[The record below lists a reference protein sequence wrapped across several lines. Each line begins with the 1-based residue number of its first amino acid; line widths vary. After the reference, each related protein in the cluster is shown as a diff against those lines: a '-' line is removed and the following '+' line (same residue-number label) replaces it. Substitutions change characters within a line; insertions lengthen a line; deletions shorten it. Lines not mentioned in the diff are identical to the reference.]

1 MPKAVRKSA
10 PASRKTTGPTGVA
23 VIGCGIIG
31 SAVAN
36 ALVKDNALL
45 RRRSGVTLQLRH
57 VVDRD
62 VEKVKRAGVP
72 AKLATL
78 NFDAVVADRD
88 THIVV
93 ELIGGLEPARTFVLK
108 ALKAGKHVVT
118 ANKYLLAV
126 HGKEILSA
134 AKRAGVC
141 VQFEASCG
149 GAIPI
154 IAALTESL
162 LANDITR
169 VVGIVNGTC
178 NYILTQMS
186 QKGQSYADALAGAQ
200 AAGFAERDPTFDV
213 NGTDSAHKLAILASL
228 AFGAEIPLDKLEI
241 AGIDTLSDIDLKFA
255 KDFGYTCK
263 LLAIAERIPPASGLK
278 TNGGG
283 KHSGLRTQDSG
294 LSLRVHP
301 TFVAADQLLANVHG
315 SFNAISVEGHAAGQT
330 VFFGRG
336 AGGKPTSSAVLSDI
350 LDIALGTAPLL
361 FERLP
366 LLTRKQS
373 LPFVPSSQITSRNY
387 LRVTALDVPGV
398 LARITNIL
406 SKHHISLA
414 GVNQPEAKAG
424 QPVPIVVTTHES
436 NDGDVLAAMAE
447 IDQLDD
453 ITANTIRI
461 RVLG

>member
-1 MPKAVRKSA
+1 MPQEIRMAKAVRPAA
-10 PASRKTTGPTGVA
+10 PAARTSARPTGVA

-36 ALVKDNALL
+36 ALVHESALL
-45 RRRSGVTLQLRH
+45 RRRSGVALQLRH

-62 VEKVKRAGVP
+62 VEKAKRAGVP

-78 NFDAVVADRD
+78 DFNAVLADPD

-108 ALKAGKHVVT
+108 AIKARKHVVT

-126 HGKEILSA
+126 HGKEILAA

-141 VQFEASCG
+141 VQFEASTG

-154 IAALTESL
+154 IAALTQSL

-169 VVGIVNGTC
+169 VIGIVNGTC
-178 NYILTQMS
+178 NYILTQMT

-200 AAGFAERDPTFDV
+200 AAGYAERDPTFDV

-241 AGIDTLSDIDLKFA
+241 SGIDTLSDIDLQFGKQ
-255 KDFGYTCK
+255 FGYTCK
-263 LLAIAERIPPASGLK
+263 LLAIAEKLPA
-278 TNGGG
+278 TN
-283 KHSGLRTQDSG
+283 SALSTQRSA

-315 SFNAISVEGHAAGQT
+315 SFNAISIEGHAAGQT

-361 FERLP
+361 FQRLP
-366 LLTRKQS
+366 LLTRKQP
-373 LPFVPSSQITSRNY
+373 LPLVPSSQITSRNY

-398 LARITNIL
+398 LAKITNIL

-414 GVNQPEAKAG
+414 GVNQPESKSG
-424 QPVPIVVTTHES
+424 HPVPIVITTHES
-436 NDGDVLAAMAE
+436 KDGDILAAMAD